1 LTENYGSSQEREAC
15 KSPREEAGA
24 PVPAPASLLKRPT
37 APVDKQFKI
46 LGFNLLN
53 TYSKMLWQLRG
64 GGLQNIFKTFRIKL
78 RLMV

>member
-1 LTENYGSSQEREAC
+1 MNQEE
-15 KSPREEAGA
+15 KPPGA
-24 PVPAPASLLKRPT
+24 PGRASRSPLTRPT

-64 GGLQNIFKTFRIKL
+64 GGLQNIFKTFIIKL